1 MNGISDKRIDNI
13 CKKIFSAGASAA
25 KVTGAGGGGHIFV
38 YAEKAKHNLIIQE
51 MKKMN
56 ALKVDFRYQN
66 SGARIMDIGDI

>member
-1 MNGISDKRIDNI
+1 MTVSSISSSSSITSI
-13 CKKIFSAGASAA
+13 T
-25 KVTGAGGGGHIFV
+25 TGAGGGGHIFV